1 MHGGE
6 HLMRSRALFRCQVFE
21 AALEER
27 RFDRSRADAV
37 DANSILGVVHRKR
50 LGQEDHAGLRRAVGG
65 HLARALETG
74 DRRGAQDHA
83 APLHQLGQRVL
94 AAEENALQIDVD
106 RAIPFLLGEQM
117 RTPGE
122 ADPGIVV
129 EDVETAEVTG
139 GLGDHPLGI
148 GGPRYVRANRDRLAA
163 AFDYFSRDRMRA
175 LLGTIDDGDICAL
188 GREQQRRG
196 ASYSRSAAGDQR
208 GFSFELAHFPFH
220 SVFIRRDRNMVR
232 SRGRALLASSLRL
245 VRASSSGEG
254 ARLSYYAN
262 HSTFD
267 IVAIDRQS
275 PISTSRE
282 DATMAR
288 NKRQIPLAHPGEILN
303 EEFLKPLGMTIN
315 ALALALR
322 VPSNRIYAIV
332 AGERGVSADTALRLG
347 RYFATGPEFW
357 LNLQVHYDLES
368 LKGEYGAEIER
379 QVQRRRA

>member
-129 EDVETAEVTG
+129 EDVETAEVAG

-148 GGPRYVRANRDRLAA
+148 GGLRYVGANRDRLAA
-163 AFDYFSRDRMRA
+163 ALYYFSPDRIRA
-175 LLGTIDDGDICAL
+175 LLAPVADGDICAL

-208 GFSFELAHFPFH
+208 DFSLELAHFPFH
-220 SVFIRRDRNMVR
+220 SVFIRRDRDMVR
-232 SRGRALLASSLRL
+232 RRGRALLASSLRSFAHQAPAKQPGCRTTRFI
-245 VRASSSGEG
+245 VRSIWWRS
-254 ARLSYYAN
+254 
-262 HSTFD
+262 
-267 IVAIDRQS
+267 DRS
-275 PISTSRE
+275 
-282 DATMAR
+282 
-288 NKRQIPLAHPGEILN
+288 
-303 EEFLKPLGMTIN
+303 
-315 ALALALR
+315 ALR
-322 VPSNRIYAIV
+322 TRKRSGVVPEYRGFRIL
-332 AGERGVSADTALRLG
+332 RALRSESCKCSTRRPLST
-347 RYFATGPEFW
+347 RWRWCPETGWNRSKETV
-357 LNLQVHYDLES
+357 LDRS
-368 LKGEYGAEIER
+368 A
-379 QVQRRRA
+379 